1 MKNFVETKK
10 IVFNEKFNVH
20 TKMSIMIDKKWRAI
34 DDFEMMISND
44 EICYKKLTTS
54 IILKI
59 KTENSQILFY
69 NVINIFDLII
79 DLKMINDEKFDFDV

>member
-1 MKNFVETKK
+1 MKTKK

-20 TKMSIMIDKKWRAI
+20 TKKSIIIDKKYKI
-34 DDFEMMISND
+34 INDFEMIIFKN
-44 EICYKKLTTS
+44 EIYYKKSTIL

-59 KTENSQILFY
+59 KTKNSQILFH

-79 DLKMINDEKFDFDV
+79 NLKMINDEKFDINI